1 MKLMNLKD
9 TKYANISLEQK
20 ARFQDFMNKLEPVYD
35 KLNASHLLNVESI
48 DKVFKVS
55 EEVTNINLNW
65 VENYF
70 DNKILKVF
78 HNKDRWHLLHLV
90 IKASATHQLVYKQK
104 LAEEMKVSV
113 KTVYELIEEYI
124 ASGHF
129 IKLAP
134 TKINGRKIDN
144 RVTNI
149 RPSVDVTVAY
159 LDVNFDHIKH
169 CVRFLREHTKITFDF
184 NR

>member
-1 MKLMNLKD
+1 MKIEINNHVTEEENPEEYGKKYYVNLS
-9 TKYANISLEQK
+9 SL
-20 ARFQDFMNKLEPVYD
+20 AD
-35 KLNASHLLNVESI
+35 
-48 DKVFKVS
+48 
-55 EEVTNINLNW
+55 EV
-65 VENYF
+65 
-70 DNKILKVF
+70 
-78 HNKDRWHLLHLV
+78 
-90 IKASATHQLVYKQK
+90 KQK

-134 TKINGRKIDN
+134 TKMKGRKSDN

-149 RPSVDVTVAY
+149 RPSVDVVVAY
-159 LDVNFDHIKH
+159 IDVNFEHIKN
-169 CVRFLREHTKITFDF
+169 CVQFLRNHTKITFDF

>member
-9 TKYANISLEQK
+9 TKYANITSEQK

-90 IKASATHQLVYKQK
+90 IKASATHQLVYKQ
-104 LAEEMKVSV
+104 
-113 KTVYELIEEYI
+113 
-124 ASGHF
+124 F
-129 IKLAP
+129 P
-134 TKINGRKIDN
+134 
-144 RVTNI
+144 
-149 RPSVDVTVAY
+149 
-159 LDVNFDHIKH
+159 
-169 CVRFLREHTKITFDF
+169 
-184 NR
+184 